1 MKIFESKKCIIL
13 VLAYV
18 IFGLSMSLLFDFL
31 ISTHIYTLSI
41 LSIFLGFIIIASIF
55 KLFLLIQKKKHI

>member
-1 MKIFESKKCIIL
+1 MKIFESKKCIIF

-18 IFGLSMSLLFDFL
+18 IFGLSMSVFFDFL
-31 ISTHIYTLSI
+31 LFTHIYTLSV

-55 KLFLLIQKKKHI
+55 KLVFLIQKKEHI